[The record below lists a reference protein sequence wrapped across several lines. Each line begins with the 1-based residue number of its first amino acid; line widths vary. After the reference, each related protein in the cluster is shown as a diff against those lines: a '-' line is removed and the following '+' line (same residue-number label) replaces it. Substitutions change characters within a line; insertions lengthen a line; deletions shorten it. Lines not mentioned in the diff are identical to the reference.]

1 MDHTIK
7 ITTLRMADTICP
19 DTRSCPSIHAIAGK
33 PDRRYLITK
42 KVTDPA
48 VAAAF
53 AHLVG
58 DDEQLGYVPTD
69 LIPEV

>member
-1 MDHTIK
+1 MDRSIK
-7 ITTLRMADTICP
+7 IITLRTTDASCP
-19 DTRSCPSIHAIAGK
+19 DTRSCPSIRAIVDE
-33 PDRRYLITK
+33 PNRRYVITK

-53 AHLVG
+53 AHLVA